1 MSDPRQGEG
10 SDATQAGSEYPTNAD
25 PAYSGQYP
33 GQYWGPTG
41 ADYPGANY
49 PGANYQGANYQG
61 ANYPGPGYGTPM
73 TQPTEQLPTYWQQG
87 AGYPPGYPAPPPPAE
102 PPKSARWLWI
112 VAAAAVLLVAGLVLA
127 LVIVSSSSRESTTVA
142 PLPQSTTTPP
152 RATTSP
158 PGPTRVPTTTR
169 APLPLPIPLPTS
181 PSPTSEPT
189 TGAQP
194 PGPTATET
202 VVYTVTGEGR
212 AINITYVD
220 TGGIMQTEFN
230 VALPWSKQVSLSAPA
245 KNSASVAIV
254 NVGRDVTCS
263 VTVDG
268 AQIRQRSG
276 RGLTICTGAA

>member
-1 MSDPRQGEG
+1 MSDPRRGQW
-10 SDATQAGSEYPTNAD
+10 SDGTPTGSEYPTNAD

-33 GQYWGPTG
+33 GQHWGPTG
-41 ADYPGANY
+41 PTYY
-49 PGANYQGANYQG
+49 
-61 ANYPGPGYGTPM
+61 GPGYGAPM
-73 TQPTEQLPTYWQQG
+73 NQPTEQLPTYWQQG
-87 AGYPPGYPAPPPPAE
+87 PGYPVGYPPPPPR
-102 PPKSARWLWI
+102 PPKSPRWLW
-112 VAAAAVLLVAGLVLA
+112 VAAAAAVLMVAGLVLA

-142 PLPQSTTTPP
+142 PLPQSTTT
-152 RATTSP
+152 SP
-158 PGPTRVPTTTR
+158 KPTASPGPTRTTRVPTT
-169 APLPLPIPLPTS
+169 APLPPPIPLPT
-181 PSPTSEPT
+181 PEPT

-194 PGPTATET
+194 PRPTGTET

-230 VALPWSKQVSLSAPA
+230 VALPWSREVSLSAPA
-245 KNSASVAIV
+245 KNSASVAVV

-263 VTVDG
+263 VAVNG